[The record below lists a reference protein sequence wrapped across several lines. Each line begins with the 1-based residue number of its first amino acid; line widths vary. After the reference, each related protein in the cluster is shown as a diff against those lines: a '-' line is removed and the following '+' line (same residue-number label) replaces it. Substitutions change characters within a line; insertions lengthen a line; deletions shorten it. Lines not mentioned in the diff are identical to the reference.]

1 MANCQVLQ
9 EGEVSSDSCQVEQL
23 GQEERG
29 VALQH
34 IHLLSIVTVQA
45 FNGRHVHDEPGGQG
59 LYQLAGG
66 QGLGGLQLLD

>member
-1 MANCQVLQ
+1 MANCLVLQ
-9 EGEVSSDSCQVEQL
+9 EGEVSSDSYQVEQL

-45 FNGRHVHDEPGGQG
+45 FK
-59 LYQLAGG
+59 
-66 QGLGGLQLLD
+66 